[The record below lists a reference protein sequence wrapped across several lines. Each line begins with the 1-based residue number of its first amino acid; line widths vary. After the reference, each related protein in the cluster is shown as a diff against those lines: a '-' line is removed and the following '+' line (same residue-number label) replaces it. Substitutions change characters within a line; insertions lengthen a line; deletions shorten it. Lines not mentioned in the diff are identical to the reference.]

1 MVVSGLLDRLRWCCS
16 GQMRYLPNG
25 HADAVGKVEASLVVR
40 ELVLCVHLGEQ
51 VGFIWTR
58 PSPPA
63 DLSLGVVSHHA
74 THALE
79 RIIGKDGAGTLTKR
93 VSVVVIFPVF
103 LRKVGCRKAGDVD
116 GWAGRGR
123 YALHL

>member
-1 MVVSGLLDRLRWCCS
+1 MVVSRLLDRVRWCCS
-16 GQMRYLPNG
+16 GRAGYLPNR
-25 HADAVGKVEASLVVR
+25 HANAIGKVEASLVVR
-40 ELVLCVHLGEQ
+40 ELVLCVHLREQ

-79 RIIGKDGAGTLTKR
+79 RVVGKDGAGTLTK
-93 VSVVVIFPVF
+93 
-103 LRKVGCRKAGDVD
+103 
-116 GWAGRGR
+116 
-123 YALHL
+123 